1 MNSESVK
8 NEAFVLFNQAYDN
21 KNIGGMR
28 FIATTIASMF
38 GDGDEATIEMKRQI
52 KSYLPF

>member
-1 MNSESVK
+1 MNSETAK

-38 GDGDEATIEMKRQI
+38 GDEDEATIEMKRQI